1 MDGKTNN
8 NEPLIKSYS
17 ISQMYGLYC
26 SNKLIVNR
34 RYQRKLCWT
43 IEEKR
48 NFIDTIMNGLPVP
61 MLLFA
66 ENSAG
71 DLEIIDGMQRLD
83 AICSLIEQKYSLKSG
98 FFDLETMPDTIS
110 LMRSGI
116 LKQRGGKIPAEI
128 CRNIANYPLP
138 VSIFSYDDP
147 CRIEEAFKR
156 INSTGR
162 HLSLQELR
170 QVGVNTK
177 FSELVRNLSTQAR
190 GDVSKDVLQLNE
202 MSNISLSNHRLPYGI
217 FTGKVFWI
225 TNEIINTTLLRASRD
240 EEIVAYIVA
249 NIILHDGE
257 RDAYTP
263 DTLNKYYGYDPNP
276 LSDKIPVEMTK
287 IENAV
292 DRMTSTTIEK
302 QFNTVLSIIKET
314 LAQGNSTFKEC
325 MYKKPIRNWNSI
337 KDLAYPFQAVFVA
350 IHTLVFREN
359 LTVVNYDQLFNLLC
373 GIGDELFDIGELDDL
388 RLVAKM
394 STKTS
399 FVMGKIRE
407 AFKKCA
413 VDDPAVDDWTMQC
426 SNIIMKSR
434 TEQNLYDFKI
444 GTVTF
449 GETKINTDVID
460 KILKTLTAI
469 NNIGPQKIGYII
481 VGIADKQESAIQYM
495 KTYGGQYHQV
505 DEAYIVGVELEAKK
519 IGQSLDRYTHSIKE
533 YIRQHAGV
541 PSEYRTHIL
550 QNMFTPLFYGHQ
562 LIVFKTCYNEPVM
575 YHDKLYERLF
585 SDVHEVPAA
594 QYTAVYKRFFSS
606 KSE

>member
-1 MDGKTNN
+1 MDGNNNN

-26 SNKLIVNR
+26 SNKLVVNR

-61 MLLFA
+61 MFLFA
-66 ENSAG
+66 ENAAG
-71 DLEIIDGMQRLD
+71 ELEIIDGMQRLD
-83 AICSLIEQKYSLKSG
+83 AICSLIDQKYSLKAG

-110 LMRSGI
+110 LMRTGS
-116 LKQRGGKIPAEI
+116 LKQRGGKISSEV

-138 VSIFSYDDP
+138 VSIFSYDEP
-147 CRIEEAFKR
+147 SRIEEAFKR

-177 FSELVRNLSTQAR
+177 FSELVRNLSTQVR
-190 GDVSKDVLQLNE
+190 GDVSSDVLLLNE
-202 MSNISLSNHRLPYGI
+202 MENISLSNHRLQYGI
-217 FTGKVFWI
+217 YTGNVFWI

-249 NIILHDGE
+249 NIILQDGE
-257 RDAYTP
+257 RDAYTS

-276 LSDKIPVEMTK
+276 LSGKTPIEMTK

-292 DRMTSTTIEK
+292 DRMTSATIEK
-302 QFNTVLSIIKET
+302 QFNTVLSIIRET
-314 LAQGNSTFKEC
+314 LVNGNSTFKEC
-325 MYKKPIRNWNSI
+325 LYKKPMKNWNLV
-337 KDLAYPFQAVFVA
+337 KDLAYPFQAIFVA
-350 IHTLVFREN
+350 IYTLVYKDN
-359 LTVVNYDQLFNLLC
+359 MKSVDNTVLFKCLS
-373 GIGDELFDIGELDDL
+373 GIGDELFDVNELDNL

-394 STKTS
+394 NAKTA
-399 FVMGKIRE
+399 FVIGKIRS

-413 VDDPAVDDWTMQC
+413 VEDPAVDDWTMQC
-426 SNIIMKSR
+426 TNIIMKSR
-434 TEQNLYDFKI
+434 TEQSLYDFKI

-449 GETKINTDVID
+449 GEKKIDTTTID

-469 NNIGPQKIGYII
+469 NNIGPQKVGYVI
-481 VGIADKQESAIQYM
+481 VGIADTEKSAVEYQKI
-495 KTYGGQYHQV
+495 YGGHYHKV
-505 DEAYIVGVELEAKK
+505 DESYIVGVELEAQK
-519 IGQSLDRYTHSIKE
+519 ISQSLDRYTHSIKE
-533 YIRQHAGV
+533 YIHNHKGI
-541 PSEYRTHIL
+541 PLEYIRHIL
-550 QNMFTPLFYGHQ
+550 HNMFTPLFYGHQ

-575 YHDKLYERLF
+575 YYDKLYERLF
-585 SDVHEVPAA
+585 SDVNEVPVA
-594 QYTAVYKRFFSS
+594 QYTTVYKRFFSN
-606 KSE
+606 